1 MFILLPA
8 AGGIYMVLKEYR
20 EAVTLAAALLF
31 VAGIDVFRNFR
42 SRKAIQALGK
52 ITGRKA
58 KVIRNGTTQEIPAKE
73 VVVGYLLVCEEGDIV
88 AADASIIRANDF
100 SVNEAILTGE
110 SVSVEKF
117 TSDPLLQ
124 GTMAVRGYA
133 LAKVTA
139 VGGKTTLSESGN
151 WLSGLLYGLT
161 LIMSVL
167 PEEIPV
173 AFSTFMALGAYRPL
187 KQGIIAKTPKT
198 VETPVA
204 ATVICLDKTGTLTQN
219 LMEVALT
226 FNPHTG
232 QTIDF
237 KNNPTCTEILAYAMW
252 AGEEEP
258 FDPME
263 ISGHPRYAA

>member
-1 MFILLPA
+1 
-8 AGGIYMVLKEYR
+8 
-20 EAVTLAAALLF
+20 
-31 VAGIDVFRNFR
+31 
-42 SRKAIQALGK
+42 
-52 ITGRKA
+52 
-58 KVIRNGTTQEIPAKE
+58 
-73 VVVGYLLVCEEGDIV
+73 
-88 AADASIIRANDF
+88 
-100 SVNEAILTGE
+100 
-110 SVSVEKF
+110 
-117 TSDPLLQ
+117 
-124 GTMAVRGYA
+124 MAVRGYA

-139 VGGKTTLSESGN
+139 VGEKTTLSGIGKLVEETGKEATPLQQKISRFVKIMVLAGSVAFIIVWGYHWRSTGN

-187 KQGIIAKTPKT
+187 KQGIIAKTAKT

-219 LMEVALT
+219 PMEVALT

-258 FDPME
+258 FDPKE